1 MQEKLSVKWSI
12 VKYDRSTL
20 NKDIEE
26 IINNRFEN
34 GEFQIE
40 SSIDDLHDPY
50 LLTDMDKAVARI
62 KLAKENNE
70 RVFIFWD
77 YDVDGVTSTSI
88 LMHFFKKLDMQISY
102 RLPHRVKDWYW
113 LKKYF
118 VDEAKELWVTLI

>member
-113 LKKYF
+113 LKNILLMKLRNF
-118 VDEAKELWVTLI
+118 E